1 MSARPAPI
9 VIRKGAP
16 PISSATQSFKEI
28 AVSAGKSALKD
39 DITGRSAQL
48 AYYFFL
54 SLFPGLILVTAL
66 LGLLARHGPH
76 LQDAMLH
83 GVATVLP
90 ESAFGTIQGIF
101 AQVTKSSGGGLFT
114 FGALGALWS
123 ATAGMSAVQDTLNS
137 VYRVEEGRPFW
148 KRNLIAISLTI
159 AVILVAIIALT
170 VTLSGSVLLKIIVQ
184 HTGMGAAAVLVWHIA
199 SWVITLFLLCII
211 FALTYYLAP
220 DVEQPSWQWITPGAA
235 IGIVLWIAASLAF
248 RLYLHYFDTYSKA
261 YGSMGAV
268 IVLLL
273 WFYVSGLALLLGAEI
288 NSAYENWKAKQGDP
302 SAKEKGEKVPG

>member
-1 MSARPAPI
+1 MAPE
-9 VIRKGAP
+9 GAH
-16 PISSATQSFKEI
+16 PISATQSFKETAI
-28 AVSAGKSALKD
+28 SAGKSALKD

-66 LGLLARHGPH
+66 LGLLARHGPQ
-76 LQDAMLH
+76 LQDSMLH
-83 GVATVLP
+83 AMGTVLP
-90 ESAFGTIQGIF
+90 ESAFGTVQDIF
-101 AQVTKSSGGGLFT
+101 KQITKSSGGGLFT

-148 KRNLIAISLTI
+148 KRSLISIGLTI
-159 AVILVAIIALT
+159 AVIVMAITALA
-170 VTLSGSVLLKIIVQ
+170 VTLSGSVLMKFIVQ
-184 HTGMGAAAVLVWHIA
+184 HTGMDGAMAILWRVAAGI
-199 SWVITLFLLCII
+199 ITLCLLSMI
-211 FALTYYLAP
+211 FALIYYLAP
-220 DVEQPSWQWITPGAA
+220 DVQQPKWQWVTPGAA

-248 RLYLHYFDTYSKA
+248 RLYLHYFDSYSKT

-268 IVLLL
+268 IVLML

-288 NSAYENWKAKQGDP
+288 NSAYENRKAKQGDP
-302 SAKEKGEKVPG
+302 MAKEKGEKVPA